1 MRSIHLLIAGA
12 LAASLA
18 LPLAASAQQSP
29 QPPYNPQQQQQQP
42 QQPGAPGQPGPR
54 NLTTPSVYALQAQF
68 GRIFGNLGITAPQQA
83 QITSLINSFAQTHP
97 EGSPRDRKGMKELRQ
112 EILSILTPQ
121 QQAQYEQERAAL
133 QVQRA
138 QQHQQRLQQQQQ
150 QQGQA
155 PQGQPPYQGSP
166 VPPQQPPQQ
175 QPVPPS
181 A

>member
-1 MRSIHLLIAGA
+1 MGVFG
-12 LAASLA
+12 ASLA

-29 QPPYNPQQQQQQP
+29 QQPYPQQQQP
-42 QQPGAPGQPGPR
+42 QQPGTPNQPGPR

-68 GRIFGNLGITAPQQA
+68 GRIFANLGITAPQQA

-121 QQAQYEQERAAL
+121 QQAQYEQARAAL
-133 QVQRA
+133 AVQRA

-150 QQGQA
+150 QQQGQA
-155 PQGQPPYQGSP
+155 QQQGQPPYQGSP
-166 VPPQQPPQQ
+166 VPPQQ
-175 QPVPPS
+175 QPAPPS

>member
-18 LPLAASAQQSP
+18 LPLTASAQQSP
-29 QPPYNPQQQQQQP
+29 QPPYYPQQQQQP
-42 QQPGAPGQPGPR
+42 QPGAPGQPGPR

-68 GRIFGNLGITAPQQA
+68 ARIFGNLGITAPQQA
-83 QITSLINSFAQTHP
+83 QITQLINSFAQTHP

-150 QQGQA
+150 QGQA
-155 PQGQPPYQGSP
+155 PQQGQPPYQGSP
-166 VPPQQPPQQ
+166 VPPQQQQ
-175 QPVPPS
+175 PQPVPPS